1 MGAHTLGRAFEPNSG
16 YEGSF
21 TTTSGFGY
29 NLFNTQY
36 YKNML
41 MVDDIEYRNVVSRKN
56 HIFWLTFEL
65 IIILKLTSSIAGEV
79 P

>member
-16 YEGSF
+16 YEGPF

-41 MVDDIEYRNVVSRKN
+41 MLDDIEYRNEVSGKK
-56 HIFWLTFEL
+56 
-65 IIILKLTSSIAGEV
+65 IICSGWHLN
-79 P
+79 